1 MSFVMLTLKALL
13 PLLAGLLLAL
23 PLFILI
29 LTLWRNRSLRRR
41 LRRLRLFR
49 RDWQPVFLERY
60 QPEERH

>member
-60 QPEERH
+60 QPEERR